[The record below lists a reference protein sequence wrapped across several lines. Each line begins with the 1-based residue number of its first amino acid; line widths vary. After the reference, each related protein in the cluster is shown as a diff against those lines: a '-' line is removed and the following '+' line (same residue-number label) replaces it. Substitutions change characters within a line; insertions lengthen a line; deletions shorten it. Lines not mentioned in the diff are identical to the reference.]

1 VTLPIIQTVFSVPNT
16 VPKCGAQR
24 NSEESGEKSQS
35 LFLSGILELNITLA
49 IIDPVGNRLGIWGQT
64 LEFL

>member
-1 VTLPIIQTVFSVPNT
+1 M
-16 VPKCGAQR
+16 

-49 IIDPVGNRLGIWGQT
+49 IIDPVGNRLGIRGQT

>member
-1 VTLPIIQTVFSVPNT
+1 MTLSVSETVFSVVYT

-49 IIDPVGNRLGIWGQT
+49 IIDPVGNRLGIRGQT